1 MPTIPLRLTGAA
13 LTAQAAHD
21 ELSAKLA
28 SLPAELELSREFPP
42 EVDAE
47 ADAVVADHPLPDSDR
62 TDLEFV
68 TMDPPGA
75 TDLDQAFLIER
86 EGAGWR
92 VFYAIADVPAFVRP
106 GGAIDAEA
114 HLRGQTVY
122 AADGRIPLHPT
133 SISEGAGSLL
143 PDQVRGAF
151 VWEHVLD
158 AEGRVTSTTVAR
170 ARIRSRR
177 QLDYPSSQADL
188 DASRGPDAALLGMLR
203 DVGRARVALEAE
215 RGGASLATPEILVS
229 MTDDRSGRPR
239 YGLDRRELLP
249 IESWN
254 AQLSLMTGMAA
265 ATMMLDGGA
274 GILRTM
280 PPAEPDAI
288 ARLRRQARALGT
300 PWPEDQP
307 YGDYL
312 RMLDGTD
319 PAHLAILHAASS
331 LFRGAGYTPF
341 DGEKPTETM
350 QSAVGAPYAHVTAPL
365 RRLVDRFGLAI
376 CEAHSTGTEV
386 PGWARAALPEL
397 PKEMARSSNVANRL
411 DRITLDAVEAALLA
425 PRLGEEFDAV
435 VLSAGGMSG
444 SPAPTVDGR
453 DGERRDGG
461 TIQLID
467 PAVEAVC
474 DGHLEPGTD
483 VRVRLVEADVA
494 TATVRFEAVQD
505 GSA

>member
-1 MPTIPLRLTGAA
+1 MPTTPLRLTSE
-13 LTAQAAHD
+13 AAHD
-21 ELSAKLA
+21 ELAAKLA
-28 SLPAELELSREFPP
+28 ALPAEMELTREFPP
-42 EVDAE
+42 EVVAE
-47 ADAVVADHPLPDSDR
+47 ADAVVASHPLPDPDR

-86 EGAGWR
+86 DGGGWR
-92 VFYAIADVPAFVRP
+92 VFYAIADLPAFVRP

-133 SISEGAGSLL
+133 NISEGAASLL

-158 AEGRVTSTTVAR
+158 ASGNVTSTTVAR

-177 QLDYPSSQADL
+177 QLDYPASQADL
-188 DASRGPDAALLGMLR
+188 DADRGPDAALLGMLR
-203 DVGRARVALEAE
+203 DVGEARVALEAE
-215 RGGASLATPEILVS
+215 RGGASLSTPEILVS
-229 MTDDRSGRPR
+229 MTDGR
-239 YGLDRRELLP
+239 YTLDRRELLP
-249 IESWN
+249 MEAWN

-265 ATMMLDGGA
+265 ATMMLDGGV

-280 PPAEPDAI
+280 PPAQPDAI
-288 ARLRRQARALGT
+288 DRLRRQARALGT

-341 DGEKPTETM
+341 DGASPAETS

-376 CEAHSTGTEV
+376 CEAHSAGSPCPTGRA
-386 PGWARAALPEL
+386 PPCPSCRRRWRARATSPTASS
-397 PKEMARSSNVANRL
+397 ASRSTPSKPHCSR
-411 DRITLDAVEAALLA
+411 R
-425 PRLGEEFDAV
+425 G
-435 VLSAGGMSG
+435 SATSSMRS
-444 SPAPTVDGR
+444 
-453 DGERRDGG
+453 
-461 TIQLID
+461 
-467 PAVEAVC
+467 C
-474 DGHLEPGTD
+474 C
-483 VRVRLVEADVA
+483 RLV
-494 TATVRFEAVQD
+494 
-505 GSA
+505 G